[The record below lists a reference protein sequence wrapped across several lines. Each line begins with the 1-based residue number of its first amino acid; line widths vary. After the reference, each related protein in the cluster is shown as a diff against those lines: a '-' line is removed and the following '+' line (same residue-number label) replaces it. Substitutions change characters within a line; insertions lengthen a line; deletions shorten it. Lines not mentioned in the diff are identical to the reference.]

1 MIASAKLSYTVTLV
15 VAVAKEEASSNTTF
29 HDVETLLQGRN
40 TSTPFSW
47 HPHIVLIKLV
57 P

>member
-29 HDVETLLQGRN
+29 HDVETLLRERN
-40 TSTPFSW
+40 TSIPFSW
-47 HPHIVLIKLV
+47 RPHNVVIKLV